1 MKELYLPNLKS
12 IKVCNYTLYEQE
24 PSFQY
29 EFKDGINAVVGAN
42 GIGKTTFVNII
53 IYCLVGHKK
62 KKNKITKN
70 SKKPEYEYIDEDF
83 FSSRIN
89 NVDEDT
95 INISAKATLE
105 YYLGKTKILI
115 TRSLIEN
122 SIEELCIDDREI
134 VQPNDD
140 YYKEIVEKYSK
151 ISQFQDFELLVRE
164 FMFFDER
171 RRNVAWEAD
180 SQDNILRILLLD
192 EQYHIRINE
201 LEEKITKADTKGRHK
216 SEDKRVAE
224 VSYKE
229 LVKSREEI
237 ISQTREENGDIEQ
250 KESVVSEEMVR
261 EKLVLRKNSIN
272 AEISNKKE
280 ILSSLEENIQE
291 IAEDVSLTE
300 GNIANVSV
308 AYDNIVS
315 EIKKLETK
323 LYKSIYNKLPDYY
336 YTIEKNLLAE
346 GKCLVCNE
354 KSRDIQK
361 KASEIK
367 QSGKCFIC
375 GSKLTENISID
386 DNLVEKLNSLHDE
399 KKEKLNELNNQ
410 KNQLNRLNIKFQKH
424 KNDIDLLK
432 DELENLERTK
442 IIVESELSQSSYEPD
457 KGDLYSEILKSKE
470 KVIADLENAIRDAY
484 NERDGYKA
492 RLLKYTQKFKNVV
505 NSLNQQ
511 LSNYFNKYAS
521 TFIGLD
527 CKLTVVEK
535 TLNKIP
541 HFYYVPEINGQVRKG
556 IWSVSESQR
565 FFIDQAFR
573 MAIIDYLQSN
583 IAGFSTF
590 FITETP
596 EGSLDI
602 AYESQVAMM
611 FKIFSE
617 SNNKIIFTSNL
628 NSSNFLKELYREI
641 SKEERPLRT
650 LDLLR
655 KGKVTKVQKSKWD
668 QLENIVQE
676 IMEV

>member
-29 EFKDGINAVVGAN
+29 EFKNGINAVVGAN

-62 KKNKITKN
+62 KKNKIIKN
-70 SKKPEYEYIDEDF
+70 SKKPEYEYTDEDF

-95 INISAKATLE
+95 INISAKATLV
-105 YYLGKTKILI
+105 YYLGKTEILI

-122 SIEELCIDDREI
+122 SIEELCIDGREI
-134 VQPNDD
+134 AQPNDD
-140 YYKEIVEKYSK
+140 YYKEAVEKYSK
-151 ISQFQDFELLVRE
+151 ISQFQDLELLVRE

-171 RRNVAWEAD
+171 RMNVAWEAD

-216 SEDKRVAE
+216 SEDKRIAE
-224 VSYKE
+224 ASYRE

-237 ISQTREENGDIEQ
+237 ISQIREENVDIEQ
-250 KESVVSEEMVR
+250 KAAVSEGMAR
-261 EKLVLRKNSIN
+261 EKLVLRKNSIDT
-272 AEISNKKE
+272 EISNKKE
-280 ILSSLEENIQE
+280 ILSSLQEDIQE
-291 IAEDVSLTE
+291 IAEDVSLME

-308 AYDNIVS
+308 VYDNIVS
-315 EIKKLETK
+315 EIKRLETI
-323 LYKSIYNKLPDYY
+323 LYKSIYNNLPDYY

-361 KASEIK
+361 KAGEIK
-367 QSGKCFIC
+367 QSGKCFVC

-386 DNLVEKLNSLHDE
+386 DNLVEKLNILHDE

-410 KNQLNRLNIKFQKH
+410 KNQLNRLNIKFQKQ

-432 DELENLERTK
+432 DKLENLERTK
-442 IIVESELSQSSYEPD
+442 MVVESELSQRTSEPD
-457 KGDLYSEILKSKE
+457 KGDMYSEILKSKE

-484 NERDGYKA
+484 NERDGYRA
-492 RLLKYTQKFKNVV
+492 DLLKYTQKFKNVV

-521 TFIGLD
+521 TFVGLD

-535 TLNKIP
+535 ILNKIP
-541 HFYYVPEINGQVRKG
+541 HFYYVPEINGQVRKN

-583 IAGFSTF
+583 IAGFGTF

-617 SNNKIIFTSNL
+617 STNKIIFTSNL

-641 SKEERPLRT
+641 PKRERSLRT

-655 KGKVTKVQKSKWD
+655 KGKVTRVQKSKWN